1 MKTLFQIHFQE
12 DGGFLETLKQV
23 FRVHVPEFSLL
34 TNFLLTINYQL
45 TSITSNIDF
54 WQINKVL
61 CSKNFLSK
69 FTFKIQ

>member
-45 TSITSNIDF
+45 TSITLNIDF